1 MITPQGQALMSF
13 ITWLNTYANT
23 EFILAIIFGLTALLS
38 WRLFR
43 NSLESPTPQ
52 YQFLIIFVVDLITW
66 ITLGVISM
74 YE

>member
-38 WRLFR
+38 WRFFKY
-43 NSLESPTPQ
+43 SLNTPYPQ
-52 YQFLIIFVVDLITW
+52 YQFLILCVINLTNW
-66 ITLGVISM
+66 ITFGVISL
-74 YE
+74 YI

>member
-23 EFILAIIFGLTALLS
+23 EFILVIIFGLTALLS
-38 WRLFR
+38 WRLFI